1 MNVPINDPNPLSE
14 YSRITIDYIF
24 DANNDVYYQWLC
36 CEKQLLGG
44 NLTSVLEFFDTF
56 KAGNVNQFPGDGRI
70 NLKISGFVDGCIRDP
85 NNAGNRINQ
94 QRLTFDPEFEVQDV
108 PGSLPILWSRS
119 LRCFC

>member
-1 MNVPINDPNPLSE
+1 MMS
-14 YSRITIDYIF
+14 TIKGF
-24 DANNDVYYQWLC
+24 AAKSNF
-36 CEKQLLGG
+36 LGG
-44 NLTSVLEFFDTF
+44 NSTSVLESFDTL

-70 NLKISGFVDGCIRDP
+70 HLKISGFVDGCIRDQ

-94 QRLTFDPEFEVQDV
+94 QRLPFDPEFEVQDV